1 MTSFN
6 TSQVFTIGKA
16 LLYSRLY
23 VVFRISSLLL
33 FVNNYPSKSIYLLSN
48 MLYETTYLLCF
59 CELFTFD
66 SLVMNGNFLPKSS
79 LSKRRS
85 PLSQKNQSFINCQNL
100 TQMVFALSKI
110 IINIACSL
118 LHFLMCFHFWKFN
131 FQKGYFMQGFVK
143 SNAMAS

>member
-48 MLYETTYLLCF
+48 MLYETTYVLCF

-110 IINIACSL
+110 IINIATLSSSFPDVFS
-118 LHFLMCFHFWKFN
+118 FLEIQFPKRIFYVCL
-131 FQKGYFMQGFVK
+131 QQGFL
-143 SNAMAS
+143 